1 MLEEKSKAES
11 RVAAAKASGNKELM
25 KMAKMEEEKAK
36 KGEEESEKASAK
48 ATLKAELAMERE
60 KAARMEMDKQAE
72 KSAEEI
78 KNLREQL
85 SDVSAKE
92 ALSRGKAEGLEKMS
106 KCCEMKFF

>member
-1 MLEEKSKAES
+1 
-11 RVAAAKASGNKELM
+11 
-25 KMAKMEEEKAK
+25 MAKMEEEKAK
-36 KGEEESEKASAK
+36 KGEEESEKASQSHV
-48 ATLKAELAMERE
+48 EGLASHGAGEGCSN
-60 KAARMEMDKQAE
+60 EMDKQAE

-106 KCCEMKFF
+106 KCCEGNKFDPKRF

>member
-1 MLEEKSKAES
+1 MQSYVEG
-11 RVAAAKASGNKELM
+11 RASHG
-25 KMAKMEEEKAK
+25 A
-36 KGEEESEKASAK
+36 GEGCS
-48 ATLKAELAMERE
+48 
-60 KAARMEMDKQAE
+60 MEMDKQAE

-106 KCCEMKFF
+106 KCCEE